1 MTIIQSQIKLYSY
14 DYQQNIETIH
24 TGAIFKKEDVILNT
38 SNFISNL
45 EIPYNVLTDAQ
56 YLDSWNKSIAYVLKS
71 LSDLDEFFYCKMS
84 FDYTR
89 TNIFRLVTNKDNWY
103 YAIDVT
109 LERI

>member
-1 MTIIQSQIKLYSY
+1 MNIINSKIKLYSY

-24 TGAIFKKEDVILNT
+24 TGAIFKNEDIILNT

-45 EIPYNVLTDAQ
+45 EIPHDVQTDLQ
-56 YLDSWNKSIAYVLKS
+56 RLESWNKSIAYVLKS